1 MSYKKVSTK
10 ELNANRVREMIS
22 GLDCEFDEAGGE
34 YDFSIKR
41 NSLYYMITLD
51 SKDKEYVSLSLS
63 IAMDDGVTKER
74 SFEVV
79 NSINSTYKII
89 KCFTTDRGPHVAF
102 TLAAEMWL
110 HDDSEFARLYERAMG
125 SINAA
130 LAEVNQDFPG
140 VI

>member
-1 MSYKKVSTK
+1 MSYKKVLTK

-22 GLDCEFDEAGGE
+22 GLDCEFDEAGGD

-41 NSLYYMITLD
+41 NGLYYMISLD
-51 SKDKEYVSLSLS
+51 AKEREYVSLSLS

-74 SFEVV
+74 SFDVV
-79 NSINSTYKII
+79 NHVNSTYKVV
-89 KCFTTDRGPHVAF
+89 KCFTVDRGPHVAF

-110 HDDSEFARLYERAMG
+110 LDDSEFARLYERAMG

-130 LAEVNQDFPG
+130 VAEVNQDFPG
-140 VI
+140 FI